1 MRGVCVFV
9 AAALAVAPAL
19 AGDVQLN
26 GRTVTVSDQ
35 ADETI
40 LKMTSS
46 NYALNKSRDEIIT
59 DARACLANTPG
70 LTLGTVNAEAGTI
83 EATQATE
90 YRARFANYRV
100 SSKLTL
106 TAEDRVFWLTDAPI
120 EVTQLDTE
128 GAPMIAPLSKQ
139 NSGWDK
145 GLMQFIQNEDKL
157 VDCLFK

>member
-1 MRGVCVFV
+1 MRGVVLL
-9 AAALAVAPAL
+9 ATAMLAVTPAI
-19 AGDVQLN
+19 AEDVQLN

-46 NYALNKSRDEIIT
+46 NYALNKTRDEILS
-59 DARACLANTPG
+59 DARACLSNTPG
-70 LTLGTVNAEAGTI
+70 LTLGAADIEAGFV
-83 EATQATE
+83 EATQAAE

-100 SSKLTL
+100 TSKLTL
-106 TAEDRVFWLTDAPI
+106 SAEDRVFWITDAPI
-120 EVTQLDTE
+120 EVTQIDAK
-128 GAPMIAPLSKQ
+128 GAQTVAPLSKQ

-145 GLMQFIQNEDKL
+145 GLVQFIQNEDKL